1 MHCSTSS
8 QGVVWSLS
16 PEVFQNHGDV
26 ALRNVGS
33 GHGGEA
39 DGWTEVFSDLNDFVT
54 LSRVLIVCMRVM
66 QTRVLVRGV
75 KYTLKELYDKK
86 QLFSNLSQV
95 RIF

>member
-1 MHCSTSS
+1 M
-8 QGVVWSLS
+8 GMV
-16 PEVFQNHGDV
+16 
-26 ALRNVGS
+26 RM
-33 GHGGEA
+33 A

-75 KYTLKELYDKK
+75 KYILKELYDKK
-86 QLFSNLSQV
+86 QLFSNLSHV